1 MTPRPGRQRR
11 SLASVSE
18 TATKGFGSKLRSQPL
33 GDRLVRRNPFFFPR
47 AVRLFDHL
55 EAASFDERVQWTEE
69 RLKVVL
75 RAAVSTSRYGRS
87 VGSHRLA
94 DWPLLEKEAVRD
106 DPDAF
111 VGRGGRFAAR
121 ASTSGT
127 TGTPLKIVRSPRS
140 LAIEQ
145 AAIDRL
151 AFLKNVDL
159 ATAKVAVLRG
169 DDVAATGAADRAWKD
184 EIGGRRRAF
193 ASNRL
198 TAATFDSFV
207 DALASFEPDCLL
219 AYPTVLESL
228 SRLLEQR
235 HRKLTIPLTLT
246 SSEALSATARRLA
259 ENAVNTQ
266 VVDYYGQAERVCF
279 AYSITAEKYTFLP
292 GYGVVEL
299 IPVARSGVEPD
310 GATLFEIVGTSLWNL
325 AMPLIRYRT
334 GDFVALPD
342 APSSSEL
349 QEIRYGLR
357 TIPGVVGRTGDF
369 LVSPAGAHLV
379 GIDHIPRDVRN
390 VLRLQFIQE
399 ARDAVRVLVLPKSG
413 FGDEDRRQIEANIAR
428 KLPPT
433 IRSSI
438 EVVDSLERSSNG
450 KTPLVIRRNDAA
462 GPVEA

>member
-1 MTPRPGRQRR
+1 MNPQPARQPR

-18 TATKGFGSKLRSQPL
+18 NAAKSVGSKLRSQPI
-33 GDRLVRRNPFFFPR
+33 GDRLVRRNPLFFP
-47 AVRLFDHL
+47 AAIRLFDRL
-55 EAASFDERVQWTEE
+55 EAASLDERIRWTEE
-69 RLKVVL
+69 RLRIVL
-75 RAAVSTSRYGRS
+75 RAAVSTRYGRS
-87 VGSHRLA
+87 VGSERLS
-94 DWPLLEKEAVRD
+94 DWPILGKEAVRD

-111 VGRGGRFAAR
+111 VGRGGRLAAR

-127 TGTPLKIVRSPRS
+127 TGTPLKVVRSPRS
-140 LAIEQ
+140 LAVEQ

-151 AFLKNVDL
+151 ALMKNVNL

-169 DDVAATGAADRAWKD
+169 DDVAATGAGDGFWKD

-198 TAATFDSFV
+198 TAATLDSYV

-235 HRKLTIPLTLT
+235 RRELAIPLTLT
-246 SSEALSATARRLA
+246 SSEALSAAARHLA
-259 ENAVNTQ
+259 EEALNTQ

-279 AYSITAEKYTFLP
+279 AYSIAAEQYTFLP

-299 IPVARSGVEPD
+299 IPVTEGGVAAD

-325 AMPLIRYRT
+325 AMPLVRYRT
-334 GDFVALPD
+334 GDLVALPE
-342 APSSSEL
+342 APLSSGL
-349 QEIRYGLR
+349 QEISYGLR
-357 TIPGVVGRTGDF
+357 CIPGIMGRSGDF
-369 LVSPAGAHLV
+369 LVSPTGAHLV

-399 ARDAVRVLVLPKSG
+399 ARDAVRVLVLPKAG
-413 FGDEDRRQIEANIAR
+413 FGDEDRRQIEANISR

-433 IRSSI
+433 MAYSI
-438 EVVDSLERSSNG
+438 EVVDSLERASTG

-462 GPVEA
+462 AQVEA